1 LRRGGTRVS
10 MGDVPRSAILFERR
24 RAERERRAARRA
36 PFVAAVRSAPAGAQ
50 GVELA
55 LAIDLSES
63 GMRLRR
69 CHGVDADTQPLVR
82 LEFELPDGGPPIVAA
97 GRLLFDHC
105 EGRRAGEGGAFRA
118 SGVRFIGLCDEEQAR
133 IARFVAMQ
141 SAGRGERSRDL
152 ARDRETS
159 AA

>member
-1 LRRGGTRVS
+1 MKS
-10 MGDVPRSAILFERR
+10 RSAVLFERR

-36 PFVAAVRSAPAGAQ
+36 PFIAAVRSAQASSE

-82 LEFELPDGGPPIVAA
+82 LEFELPDGGPPIVTA

-141 SAGRGERSRDL
+141 SAGRGERPSDPASDL
-152 ARDRETS
+152 ASDSATS